1 MARITIEDCL
11 DNVNNRFELVL
22 AATKRARDLSFG
34 RVESSVP
41 VDNDK
46 FTVVALREIAAGNYN
61 YDQYLQEICEK
72 EVSAKDGMHHFNR
85 NVNLEAK
92 HESKQESNTEAE

>member
-41 VDNDK
+41 IDNDK
-46 FTVVALREIAAGNYN
+46 FTVVALREIAAGNYS
-61 YDQYLQEICEK
+61 YDKYLQEICEK
-72 EVSAKDGMHHFNR
+72 EVSSRDGIGSANKA
-85 NVNLEAK
+85 VNIESNKESGTEAK
-92 HESKQESNTEAE
+92 